1 LSGITGARPLP
12 AGVLSGVVCAAAAGL
27 CWGLIFLV
35 PLILPGYSGA
45 ALAAGRYT
53 AFGLVA
59 LGLAWSARR
68 GLRTLQRADW
78 LAAVWLAAIGNLLY
92 YSCLAS
98 AVQWAGAPLPTVI
111 IGTLPVS
118 IALTANLHRREL
130 RWARLLPSLL
140 AIAVGIA
147 LVGHHE
153 LQSTSA
159 LPATG
164 STVPHDTTG
173 ASLLVGSLLALV
185 AVACWTGYAI
195 GNARWMKA
203 HPRVS
208 ASTWTTA
215 QGLVTLPMALVLWVA
230 LDAGLVDAGRSIPQ
244 ASGTSHDWLGPT
256 PVQFV
261 LWMAVLGLFASWIGT
276 VLWSQASR
284 RLPVPLLGQL
294 VVFETLCGLA
304 YGFLWRAQWPTP
316 DVAAGITLLVAGVVM
331 AVRAVHRHHG

>member
-1 LSGITGARPLP
+1 MSGITGTRPLA
-12 AGVLSGVVCAAAAGL
+12 AGVLPGVLCAAAAGL

-59 LGLAWSARR
+59 VGLAWSARR
-68 GLRTLQRADW
+68 GLRALQRSDW
-78 LAAVWLAAIGNLLY
+78 VTAAWLAAIGNLLY

-130 RWARLLPSLL
+130 SWPRLLPSLL
-140 AIAVGIA
+140 AIGAGIA

-159 LPATG
+159 QAGTG
-164 STVPHDTTG
+164 SPGLHDTTS
-173 ASLLVGSLLALV
+173 ASLLMGSLLALI

-203 HPRVS
+203 HPGIS

-215 QGLVTLPMALVLWVA
+215 QGLVTLPMALVLWVV
-230 LDAGLVDAGRSIPQ
+230 LDSRLAVAGPSAAPLSE
-244 ASGTSHDWLGPT
+244 ASWAWLGPT
-256 PVQFV
+256 PARFV
-261 LWMAVLGLFASWIGT
+261 LWMTVLGLFASWIGT

-316 DVAAGITLLVAGVVM
+316 DVAVGIVLLVAGVVM
-331 AVRAVHRHHG
+331 AVRAVHRSG